1 MQNDHSQSPKAS
13 VTAEFGR
20 FVWWGASALIVGAGL
35 LGALWH
41 WRGAGQWIFQA
52 GVLWGFVCYQ
62 TRRHLHLNRPASD
75 APHYS
80 ELGWGNRLTI
90 LRSWLIVAV
99 GGFLFQPW
107 LEGPVL
113 AWLPGGLYFG
123 AAVLDR
129 IDGYVARRT
138 GHSSL
143 LGEKLDMVSDAL
155 GLAVA
160 SLLAFGYGQV
170 HFSYLL
176 FGIAYYLF
184 HGGLM
189 WRRSRS
195 LPVYPLPP
203 ALHRR
208 AWAGFQ
214 MGFLAVVLW
223 PLFLPPATIVAGFAF
238 MLPALV
244 GFFVDWLIVSG
255 RIDRQAE
262 PVNRFFRLLTLISQS
277 ALQPALRVAIVAMLA
292 VTFGQ
297 SGWPTTLVISGADW
311 QNAFWAGGFVLAALL
326 ILLGI
331 AGRAGCLLLIGLLAW
346 HYSGSSLLSIDYVLF
361 CSVVWLMLLG
371 TGRFSLWQEDDRWVN
386 RYDGA

>member
-1 MQNDHSQSPKAS
+1 MPHHNSRFPKAS
-13 VTAEFGR
+13 PAAEFGR
-20 FVWWGASALIVGAGL
+20 LVWWGVGALVVGAGL
-35 LGALWH
+35 LGLFWQ
-41 WRGAGQWIFQA
+41 WRGAGQWILQA
-52 GVLWGFVCYQ
+52 GLLWGFICYQ
-62 TRRHLHLNRPASD
+62 AGRRLHLNRPEKE
-75 APHYS
+75 APLYA

-90 LRSWLIVAV
+90 LRSWLIAAV

-107 LEGPVL
+107 PEGALL
-113 AWLPGGLYFG
+113 AWLPGTLYFG

-138 GHSSL
+138 RHGSL
-143 LGEKLDMVSDAL
+143 LGNELDMVSDAL

-176 FGIAYYLF
+176 FGVAYYLF
-184 HGGLM
+184 HGGLI
-189 WRRSRS
+189 WRRRQG

-214 MGFLAVVLW
+214 MGFLVAVLW
-223 PLFLPPATIVAGFAF
+223 PLFSPPVTTVAGIAF

-244 GFFVDWLIVSG
+244 GFAIDWLIVSG
-255 RIDRQAE
+255 RIDRQSESADC
-262 PVNRFFRLLTLISQS
+262 FFRRLSSISQTV
-277 ALQPALRVAIVAMLA
+277 LQPVLRVGIVVMLVAILDR
-292 VTFGQ
+292 
-297 SGWPTTLVISGADW
+297 SGWPTLSGLGSDW
-311 QNAFWAGGFVLAALL
+311 QNVFWAGGLLVAALF

-331 AGRAGCLLLIGLLAW
+331 AGRLGCLLLIGLLGG
-346 HYSGSSLLSIDYVLF
+346 HSIEHSLFSVDYALF
-361 CSVVWLMLLG
+361 CSVIWLMLLG
-371 TGRFSLWQEDDRWVN
+371 TGRFSLWQEDDHWIN